1 MAEILI
7 FALHLDNF
15 ERANFQ
21 KTHKSW
27 KLASDEW
34 TIDLQLRRAA

>member
-7 FALHLDNF
+7 FTLRLDNF
-15 ERANFQ
+15 GRPGFQ
-21 KTHKSW
+21 KARMSR

-34 TIDLQLRRAA
+34 TFDPQLRRAA